1 MRLDAKYW
9 IRKKNVQS
17 NTKMEDLQLMYDVMQ
32 SSLDKDHDN
41 NFDKDV
47 SDVSKVL
54 DWLREFKLD
63 NHDKIK
69 FLNKWN
75 R

>member
-1 MRLDAKYW
+1 
-9 IRKKNVQS
+9 
-17 NTKMEDLQLMYDVMQ
+17 MEDLQLMYDVMQ
-32 SSLDKDHDN
+32 SSLDKNHDN
-41 NFDKDV
+41 NFNEDV

-54 DWLREFKLD
+54 DWLKEFELD

>member
-1 MRLDAKYW
+1 
-9 IRKKNVQS
+9 
-17 NTKMEDLQLMYDVMQ
+17 MEDLQLMYDVMQ
-32 SSLDKDHDN
+32 SSLDKDHNYD
-41 NFDKDV
+41 FARDV

-54 DWLREFKLD
+54 DWLREFELD

-75 R
+75 RWINK

>member
-1 MRLDAKYW
+1 MK
-9 IRKKNVQS
+9 
-17 NTKMEDLQLMYDVMQ
+17 DLQLMYDVMQ
-32 SSLDKDHDN
+32 SSLDKDHNYD
-41 NFDKDV
+41 FARDV

-54 DWLREFKLD
+54 DWLREFELD